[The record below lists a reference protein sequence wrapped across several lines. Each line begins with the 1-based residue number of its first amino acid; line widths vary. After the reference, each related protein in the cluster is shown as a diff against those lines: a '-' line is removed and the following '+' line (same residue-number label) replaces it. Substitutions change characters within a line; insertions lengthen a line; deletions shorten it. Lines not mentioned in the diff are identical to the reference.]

1 MADFEL
7 KYIYSYIINK
17 TKIFLR
23 LIDDLFM
30 PWTGSEQELLN
41 FMSDLNKDPSI
52 KLEFKYSQTK
62 IEFLDVLVYKDQNNM
77 LQKTIYM
84 KQTDRQNYLHARS
97 AKMINRFQKRI
108 RETTTFER
116 KKKDTPTNAPLSL
129 KYNRT
134 LPKTKEIIMEH
145 WNLLHINPSLAEIF
159 QNPPILAPPVP
170 IPDKEK
176 KIKLSFYFHT
186 SLWCLKG
193 FMKALKAVIKPFE
206 APQRSGKVKI

>member
-108 RETTTFER
+108 RERTTFER
-116 KKKDTPTNAPLSL
+116 KKKDTPTNAALSL

-193 FMKALKAVIKPFE
+193 FL
-206 APQRSGKVKI
+206 